1 MSGIFPELKVS
12 KIMEK
17 NIVFL
22 KEDASIKD
30 VLDLFEKH
38 HFHIFP
44 VVNYEGDLVGIVDQD
59 ILLEILLFHRI
70 PRVKHT
76 HLAAVRSLGGDV
88 KRIMI
93 THPVTIPPETGLNE
107 AADLMLKHR
116 VNHVCVVE
124 NGKLVGVLTKHDI
137 INEVIKRKR
146 SV

>member
-12 KIMEK
+12 KLMER

-22 KEDASIKD
+22 QEDASIND
-30 VLDLFEKH
+30 VLDLFKKH
-38 HFHIFP
+38 HFHLFP
-44 VVNYEGDLVGIVDQD
+44 VVNDEGNLVGIIDQD
-59 ILLEILLFHRI
+59 IILEILLFHRI

-76 HLAAVRSLGGDV
+76 HLAAVRSLGSDV
-88 KRIMI
+88 KGIMV
-93 THPVTIPPETGLNE
+93 THPVTISPDTDLNE

-116 VNHVCVVE
+116 VNNVCVVE
-124 NGKLVGVLTKHDI
+124 NRKLVGVLTKHDI